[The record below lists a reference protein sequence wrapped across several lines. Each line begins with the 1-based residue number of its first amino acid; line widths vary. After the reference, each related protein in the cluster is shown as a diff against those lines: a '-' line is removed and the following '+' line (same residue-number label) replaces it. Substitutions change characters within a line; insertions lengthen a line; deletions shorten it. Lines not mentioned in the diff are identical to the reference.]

1 MSSKQLQMDV
11 NEMKEAICML
21 SGTMDKISN
30 QGHKINSLV
39 KKMVQL
45 KTLNAEQKNK
55 IDMQENRVDERVES
69 SIWDLMIL

>member
-21 SGTMDKISN
+21 SGTIDKISN

-39 KKMVQL
+39 KKIVQL

-55 IDMQENRVDERVES
+55 IDTQENRVNERVES

>member
-1 MSSKQLQMDV
+1 
-11 NEMKEAICML
+11 ML

-30 QGHKINSLV
+30 QGHKIYSLV

-55 IDMQENRVDERVES
+55 IDTLENRVDEQVES
-69 SIWDLMIL
+69 SF